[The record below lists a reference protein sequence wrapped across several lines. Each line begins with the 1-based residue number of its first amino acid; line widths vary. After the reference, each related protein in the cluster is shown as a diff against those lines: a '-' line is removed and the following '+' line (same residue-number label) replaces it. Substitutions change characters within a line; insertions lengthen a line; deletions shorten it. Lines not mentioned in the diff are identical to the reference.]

1 MFLEK
6 CIEAYVDE
14 RVRVVHCGGHKGQEQ
29 ELYDKFN
36 FSEIAWV
43 EAIPDLA
50 DFLTEKFKLNPQ
62 HKVISSALWSE
73 SGVTLDFHISS
84 NSKASSSL
92 LTMKEHKNTFPEVH
106 VTEVVK
112 MITST
117 LDEIFNDTGPVS
129 LLLLDLQGVELP
141 VLRGGLQLLE
151 NTSHVYVEVSLTEL
165 YTNQPLFSDILN
177 FMYEKDFTLQ
187 DFEIVERTG
196 HGNAF
201 FSKNSKSGESLL
213 SALSKVKRL
222 ETECT
227 KSKRSKRNFPR
238 IMFWAFGIRHYLL
251 KIGVPIRLMRR
262 PRFLVRH
269 DKGQS
274 KYFSS

>member
-6 CIEAYVDE
+6 CIESYIVE
-14 RVRVVHCGGHKGQEQ
+14 RVRVVHCGGHKGQER

-36 FSEIAWV
+36 FSEIVWV

-50 DFLTEKFKLNPQ
+50 DFLADKFKSDPH
-62 HKVISSALWSE
+62 HKVVCSALWFE
-73 SGVTLDFHISS
+73 SGKTLDFHITS

-106 VTEVVK
+106 VTEVIKIV
-112 MITST
+112 TST
-117 LDEIFNDTGPVS
+117 LDEIFKDTGPVS

-141 VLRGGLQLLE
+141 ALRGGLKVLE
-151 NTSHVYVEVSLTEL
+151 STSHVYVEVSLTEL
-165 YTNQPLFSDILN
+165 YTDQPLFSDILK
-177 FMYEKDFTLQ
+177 FMYENAFALQ

-201 FSKNSKSGESLL
+201 FSKNSKSDELLL

-222 ETECT
+222 ETEYA
-227 KSKRSKRNFPR
+227 KSKRNKRIFPK
-238 IMFWAFGIRHYLL
+238 IMFWAFGMRHYLL

-269 DKGQS
+269 DKG
-274 KYFSS
+274 